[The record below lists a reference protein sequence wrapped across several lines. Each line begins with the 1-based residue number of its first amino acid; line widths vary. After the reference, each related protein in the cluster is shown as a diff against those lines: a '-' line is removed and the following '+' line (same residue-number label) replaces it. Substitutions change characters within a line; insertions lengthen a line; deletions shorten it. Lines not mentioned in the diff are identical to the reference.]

1 MQSFGI
7 VRLSRWIRTL
17 HLLVE
22 GLGIAYVMK
31 GEYEKAVKEIEI
43 LRTLDNDEVGYL
55 FLNGITYCKWGKE
68 KKAHRNLKEILDQSQ
83 KEFVSPLDIAAF
95 HACLGEKDQAFEWL
109 EKFLSRTICTS
120 CKFKDCICF

>member
-1 MQSFGI
+1 
-7 VRLSRWIRTL
+7 
-17 HLLVE
+17 
-22 GLGIAYVMK
+22 MK

-68 KKAHRNLKEILDQSQ
+68 EKAHRNLKEILDQSQ

-95 HACLGEKDQAFEWL
+95 HACLGEKAQAFEWL
-109 EKFLSRTICTS
+109 EKSYQERSVRLANLKTAFVFENLRSDPRFINLVQRVGLLTN
-120 CKFKDCICF
+120 